1 MTFCSIRAINSIR
14 LKTGDDDMIEQ
25 VQKIFKQKFGLDVSA
40 DTRIED
46 LDLDSL
52 DLLELA
58 FHIEDEFGIEVED
71 EDMMGLV
78 TIQDVLDYA
87 IKTKN
92 Q

>member
-1 MTFCSIRAINSIR
+1 M
-14 LKTGDDDMIEQ
+14 GDNYMIEQ
-25 VQKIFKQKFGLDVSA
+25 VQKIFKEKFGLDVSA

>member
-1 MTFCSIRAINSIR
+1 MVLIKQF
-14 LKTGDDDMIEQ
+14 LGDNYMIEQ
-25 VQKIFKQKFGLDVSA
+25 VQKIFKEKFGQDVSA

-58 FHIEDEFGIEVED
+58 FHLEDEFGIEVED

-78 TIQDVLDYA
+78 TINDVLEYA
-87 IKTKN
+87 LKTKEE
-92 Q
+92 

>member
-1 MTFCSIRAINSIR
+1 MVFIKQV
-14 LKTGDDDMIEQ
+14 LGDNYMIEQ
-25 VQKIFKQKFGLDVSA
+25 VQKIFKEKFGLDVSA

>member
-1 MTFCSIRAINSIR
+1 MVLIKQF
-14 LKTGDDDMIEQ
+14 LGDNYMIEK
-25 VQKIFKQKFGLDVSA
+25 VQKIFKEKFGQDVSA

-58 FHIEDEFGIEVED
+58 FHLEDEFGIEVED

-78 TIQDVLDYA
+78 TINDVLEYA
-87 IKTKN
+87 LKTKEE
-92 Q
+92 

>member
-1 MTFCSIRAINSIR
+1 
-14 LKTGDDDMIEQ
+14 MIEK
-25 VQKIFKQKFGLDVSA
+25 VQKIFKEKFGQDVSA

-58 FHIEDEFGIEVED
+58 FHLEDEFGIEVED

-78 TIQDVLDYA
+78 TINDVLEYA
-87 IKTKN
+87 LKTKEE
-92 Q
+92 